1 MLSLYPANLPNLL
14 TSNVFLGWVFWV
26 FVYKIIPPANNN
38 IIYFF
43 LIWMPFMSLF
53 CLIVLGMTSSATL
66 SKSGESGHLCCLSD
80 LKDFRPFTVKCD
92 VICGLVICA
101 FMMLWY
107 VPYVSNLL
115 SVFNYKRML
124 CFVKCILYIFWDI
137 HLVFIFH
144 SINVCVTFFYL
155 CMLTHFHSM
164 DKSSLVMMYNLFNVV
179 LDSVW

>member
-14 TSNVFLGWVFWV
+14 TSNGFLGWVFRV

-53 CLIVLGMTSSATL
+53 CLIVLGMTSGATL
-66 SKSGESGHLCCLSD
+66 NKSGESGHLCCLSD
-80 LKDFRPFTVKCD
+80 LKDFRPFIVKCD

-124 CFVKCILYIFWDI
+124 CFVKCILYIF
-137 HLVFIFH
+137 
-144 SINVCVTFFYL
+144 
-155 CMLTHFHSM
+155 
-164 DKSSLVMMYNLFNVV
+164 
-179 LDSVW
+179 